1 MTLKTADIRT
11 ILRGNGKIIFAT
23 RLSGVDSGSKLINTG
38 IVDEIVQYNYTKIDL
53 TVDTTNNTITMTR
66 VPAHDSPHFS
76 SDQILRR
83 FAPIPY
89 QIGEFRG

>member
-1 MTLKTADIRT
+1 VNLIRCHKTNA
-11 ILRGNGKIIFAT
+11 
-23 RLSGVDSGSKLINTG
+23 
-38 IVDEIVQYNYTKIDL
+38 E
-53 TVDTTNNTITMTR
+53 
-66 VPAHDSPHFS
+66 AHDSPHFS

>member
-1 MTLKTADIRT
+1 MLAAGPIEGVLAGGVNRVGLAKVNLIRCHKTNA
-11 ILRGNGKIIFAT
+11 
-23 RLSGVDSGSKLINTG
+23 
-38 IVDEIVQYNYTKIDL
+38 E
-53 TVDTTNNTITMTR
+53 
-66 VPAHDSPHFS
+66 AHDSPHFS